1 MELLNF
7 AVVVYGLL
15 TIILLFFFTY
25 MEAYRHAKNL
35 TGVYRN
41 FIISLLHSALFVD
54 LAGMLYFGLRLH
66 QLSAGLDGLLIVDV
80 LMSVISTILFAL
92 SYPYLLDKIKEMEN
106 LYG

>member
-15 TIILLFFFTY
+15 AVMLLFFFTY

-54 LAGMLYFGLRLH
+54 LAGILYFGLRLH
-66 QLSAGLDGLLIVDV
+66 QLNAGFDGFLIADI
-80 LMSVISTILFAL
+80 MMAIISTILFAL